1 MSTLQEKLL
10 FLYKFSRDPQQIGS
24 VTPSSA
30 FLAKKMVESVA
41 WEKMSAVAELGAG
54 TGAIT
59 EYIQKAKKDNTR
71 VLLFE
76 RDTELRDRL
85 QERFVDC
92 ACYDDARCLQSV
104 LRTEGIDSLDCVISG
119 LPYFNFPQSLRDQ
132 LLSEITASLRP
143 GGRFIAFQYSQ
154 QMRKQFSKQFAIEGI
169 YFVPFNVPPAFVYV
183 CRKEEG

>member
-10 FLYKFSRDPQQIGS
+10 FLYKFSRAPQQIGS

-41 WEKMSAVAELGAG
+41 WENVNAAAELGAG

-76 RDTELRDRL
+76 RDAELRGRL
-85 QERFVDC
+85 QERFADC

-104 LRTEGIDSLDCVISG
+104 VRAEGIDSLDCVISG
-119 LPYFNFPQSLRDQ
+119 LPYFNFPQSLRDR

-143 GGRFIAFQYSQ
+143 GGQFVAFQYSK
-154 QMRKQFSKQFAIEGI
+154 QMRRQFSRQFAIEGI
-169 YFVPFNVPPAFVYV
+169 HLVPFNVPPAFVYV
-183 CRKEEG
+183 CRKQEG